1 MKIKDLL
8 ALPLCAFVGFT
19 QAETFHKPKV
29 IAEFQKYSIEAD
41 GVEPAGTFFML
52 GAGLTI
58 YNELGWYV
66 DGEFLTGTNRTEVG
80 VSLGKS
86 FGGFALFTGYKQ
98 VATEAE
104 IPQHGDNPFD
114 IEESGLFLG
123 GSWNNVVGKGTLTT
137 SIAIAPNKNF
147 SIEGDFYNDG
157 AVESVDGDDTFTW
170 SLSSAYNLRL
180 EGSKV
185 LSLGVKYAEVSYADT
200 SEEVFEN
207 ENASSFDEQTLSI
220 YSKYAF

>member
-1 MKIKDLL
+1 
-8 ALPLCAFVGFT
+8 
-19 QAETFHKPKV
+19 
-29 IAEFQKYSIEAD
+29 
-41 GVEPAGTFFML
+41 ML

-66 DGEFLTGTNRTEVG
+66 DGKFLTGSNRTEVG

-86 FGGFALFTGYKQ
+86 FGGSALFTGYKQ
-98 VATEAE
+98 VTTEAE
-104 IPQHGDNPFD
+104 IPQHCDNPFE

-123 GSWNNVVGKGTLTT
+123 GSWSNVVCKGARTT

-147 SIEGDFYNDG
+147 SIEGDFYNGG

-180 EGSKV
+180 EGSKA

-200 SEEVFEN
+200 SEEVYEN
-207 ENASSFDEQTLSI
+207 ENASSFDEPTLSI